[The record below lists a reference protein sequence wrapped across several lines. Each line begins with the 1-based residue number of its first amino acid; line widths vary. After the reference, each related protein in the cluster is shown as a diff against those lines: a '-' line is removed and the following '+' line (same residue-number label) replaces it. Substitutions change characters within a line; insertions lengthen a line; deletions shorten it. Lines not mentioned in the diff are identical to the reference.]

1 MSDYIKI
8 QIRIRDKVV
17 DMTTHE
23 ARELLAELQSLLDES
38 DVKTGTSDNVPL
50 RWPPYI
56 PNAGW
61 WGIIPP
67 YVATSG
73 TNTGANL
80 STPWGDVA
88 REDISTGYIP
98 PQKLLGKTQ
107 SERSGY

>member
-8 QIRIRDKVV
+8 QIRVGDKVIDV
-17 DMTTHE
+17 TTHE
-23 ARELLAELQSLLDES
+23 AREMLAELQSLLEGS
-38 DVKTGTSDNVPL
+38 DVKTETPENVPL
-50 RWPPYI
+50 RYPLYI
-56 PNAGW
+56 PNTGW

-67 YVATSG
+67 YIATTD
-73 TNTGANL
+73 TNRVNL
-80 STPWGDVA
+80 SALCGDVA

>member
-23 ARELLAELQSLLDES
+23 AREMLAELQSLLGES
-38 DVKTGTSDNVPL
+38 DVKTRTPESVPL
-50 RWPPYI
+50 RYPPYI
-56 PNAGW
+56 PNTGW

-67 YVATSG
+67 YIATSD
-73 TNTGANL
+73 TNRVNL
-80 STPWGDVA
+80 SALCGDVA
-88 REDISTGYIP
+88 REDISTGYFP
-98 PQKLLGKTQ
+98 SQELLGKTQ